1 MPSVPG
7 KVEQHRQDIHHRMCQ
22 SYGVV
27 SGLLWQEAIDAR
39 QPVGVCTR
47 PTGKTTSCGGL
58 MRPLPAEERHGRM
71 FYPAKCA
78 TCGREVE
85 GQGPRP
91 AKAKGA
97 ER

>member
-7 KVEQHRQDIHHRMCQ
+7 KVEHRSDIHHRMCL

-27 SGLLWQEAIDAR
+27 SDSLWQEAIDAH
-39 QPVGVCTR
+39 QPVGTCTR
-47 PTGKTTSCGGL
+47 PTTPGASCGGL
-58 MRPLPAEERHGRM
+58 MRALPAEERGGRM
-71 FYPAKCA
+71 FYPARCA

-91 AKAKGA
+91 AKKGA